1 MADWNRS
8 AQRFTTAS
16 TWASIDCSDA
26 GSLTVAGGTASTPWT
41 EWCTKAAPPLERW
54 SSLKLSIVG
63 LTLLTCRKLEAKM
76 LIQSRDEKRR
86 NTQFMCI
93 REAVIQAHI
102 ELGYSREIPE
112 LSTKSSD
119 AVMPEAAAVADL
131 PVIPGK
137 VHGVGVARIFVT
149 AAL

>member
-1 MADWNRS
+1 
-8 AQRFTTAS
+8 
-16 TWASIDCSDA
+16 
-26 GSLTVAGGTASTPWT
+26 
-41 EWCTKAAPPLERW
+41 
-54 SSLKLSIVG
+54 
-63 LTLLTCRKLEAKM
+63 
-76 LIQSRDEKRR
+76 
-86 NTQFMCI
+86 MCI